1 MGTNVMSTLVG
12 TKSIS
17 KGNAHKIAF
26 SGLSFVHIKLAFQ
39 RNGRQGVEDVLTEN
53 YQGKARVTR
62 SRKILDSLC
71 DFLEKCCASE
81 VQ

>member
-1 MGTNVMSTLVG
+1 MSTLVG

-53 YQGKARVTR
+53 YQVRQGLHFRGKFW
-62 SRKILDSLC
+62 ILWVIFWKSVVLQK
-71 DFLEKCCASE
+71 FNK
-81 VQ
+81 